1 MDELLKKGLG
11 KTGDHMNV
19 PVDVASLVQ
28 QPAQVAGLRPAQ
40 GDHEG
45 QQMGIVNLVDFIHI
59 RREWTDP
66 TASSTQDAPGSIDI
80 EWIPDGGS
88 GFPGLS
94 VRGLDDEDIY
104 DTPCSSRVS
113 GPLFD
118 GERTLD
124 DSMPRRTYC
133 FLASHLGNPDNCQD
147 IVPLYPPPR
156 AIKRQGKPR
165 LGWNQ
170 VSEAKAIT
178 VRWRLHRA
186 AFSPASTNP
195 RSR

>member
-40 GDHEG
+40 GDHER

-94 VRGLDDEDIY
+94 VRGLDDENIY
-104 DTPCSSRVS
+104 DTPCSGRVS

-118 GERTLD
+118 GE
-124 DSMPRRTYC
+124 
-133 FLASHLGNPDNCQD
+133 
-147 IVPLYPPPR
+147 
-156 AIKRQGKPR
+156 
-165 LGWNQ
+165 
-170 VSEAKAIT
+170 
-178 VRWRLHRA
+178 
-186 AFSPASTNP
+186 
-195 RSR
+195 

>member
-80 EWIPDGGS
+80 ERRFSRRRNSSYSHPI
-88 GFPGLS
+88 LS
-94 VRGLDDEDIY
+94 VERPVFRGF
-104 DTPCSSRVS
+104 S
-113 GPLFD
+113 GL
-118 GERTLD
+118 R
-124 DSMPRRTYC
+124 
-133 FLASHLGNPDNCQD
+133 HL
-147 IVPLYPPPR
+147 
-156 AIKRQGKPR
+156 
-165 LGWNQ
+165 
-170 VSEAKAIT
+170 
-178 VRWRLHRA
+178 WRE
-186 AFSPASTNP
+186 SP
-195 RSR
+195 

>member
-11 KTGDHMNV
+11 KTGDHMND

-28 QPAQVAGLRPAQ
+28 QPAQVAALRPAQ

-45 QQMGIVNLVDFIHI
+45 QQMGIVNLVDFNHI

-66 TASSTQDAPGSIDI
+66 AASSPQGAPGSIDI

-118 GERTLD
+118 G
-124 DSMPRRTYC
+124 
-133 FLASHLGNPDNCQD
+133 
-147 IVPLYPPPR
+147 V
-156 AIKRQGKPR
+156 
-165 LGWNQ
+165 
-170 VSEAKAIT
+170 
-178 VRWRLHRA
+178 
-186 AFSPASTNP
+186 
-195 RSR
+195 

>member
-66 TASSTQDAPGSIDI
+66 IDI

-118 GERTLD
+118 GE
-124 DSMPRRTYC
+124 
-133 FLASHLGNPDNCQD
+133 
-147 IVPLYPPPR
+147 
-156 AIKRQGKPR
+156 
-165 LGWNQ
+165 
-170 VSEAKAIT
+170 
-178 VRWRLHRA
+178 
-186 AFSPASTNP
+186 
-195 RSR
+195 